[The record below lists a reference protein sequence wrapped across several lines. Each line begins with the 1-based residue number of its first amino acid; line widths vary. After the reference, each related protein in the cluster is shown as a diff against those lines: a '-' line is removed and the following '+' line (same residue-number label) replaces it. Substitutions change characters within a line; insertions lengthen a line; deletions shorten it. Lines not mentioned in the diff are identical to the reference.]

1 MIHNRRQ
8 NQSKSAAELM
18 PSKLRA
24 DITRTFWVTAAFMQ
38 GGFCL
43 TNVFEFSEYIG
54 ALLDKY
60 VIEDIIYHDFREAFD
75 SVPQRKY
82 DLQSKTKMV

>member
-1 MIHNRRQ
+1 M
-8 NQSKSAAELM
+8 
-18 PSKLRA
+18 
-24 DITRTFWVTAAFMQ
+24 TAAFVRE
-38 GGFCL
+38 GFCL
-43 TNVFEFSEYIG
+43 TNVFEFSEYIR

-75 SVPQRKY
+75 SVPQREY

>member
-1 MIHNRRQ
+1 M
-8 NQSKSAAELM
+8 
-18 PSKLRA
+18 
-24 DITRTFWVTAAFMQ
+24 TAALMQ
-38 GGFCL
+38 EGFCL

-60 VIEDIIYHDFREAFD
+60 VIEDIIYHYFREAFD
-75 SVPQRKY
+75 SVPQREY